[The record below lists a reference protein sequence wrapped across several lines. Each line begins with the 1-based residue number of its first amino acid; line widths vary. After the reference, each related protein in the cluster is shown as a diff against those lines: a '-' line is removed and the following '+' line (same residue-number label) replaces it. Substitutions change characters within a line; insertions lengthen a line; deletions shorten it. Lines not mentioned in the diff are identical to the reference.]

1 MQQLCVGKLYNCG
14 DGEDNDGDGAID
26 LGPQCVPACGPV
38 TPNGCDCFGCCHVQT
53 GDGTIDIYLGSG
65 PDCRLD
71 NLAGCSPCTFHEACD
86 NPCEPEKCELCFGQK
101 HRSICRRAAT
111 RRAARGPSRAR
122 STTRGCRRA
131 ARDGTASPAA
141 AQTCRRDARPRRAR
155 RSPQPCTSERRPATM
170 RTPAAPSHG
179 PETMSL
185 DRCTRA
191 LGRSPPRVGT
201 AFFPLRLHFE
211 FSTLQYG
218 DRSPSQR
225 RGASVL
231 PLAYF
236 ICKIIDV
243 DRTRG
248 PPRVRG
254 GAS

>member
-1 MQQLCVGKLYNCG
+1 M
-14 DGEDNDGDGAID
+14 D
-26 LGPQCVPACGPV
+26 
-38 TPNGCDCFGCCHVQT
+38 PNKRRE
-53 GDGTIDIYLGSG
+53 IGSG

-71 NLAGCSPCTFHEACD
+71 NLAGCSPCTFHEASD

-101 HRSICRRAAT
+101 QL
-111 RRAARGPSRAR
+111 PP
-122 STTRGCRRA
+122 GCDAPGCEGSEPCTIDDEGGRRA

-155 RSPQPCTSERRPATM
+155 RSSQPCSSERRPATR

-191 LGRSPPRVGT
+191 LGRSPPHVGT
-201 AFFPLRLHFE
+201 AFFPLRLHSE

-218 DRSPSQR
+218 DRSPGRR

-236 ICKIIDV
+236 VCTIIDV